1 MFSLND
7 YILKIIER
15 RNGID
20 VNSGLEQIVNEV
32 SAKRDEID
40 NFVKEINELKDKT
53 ILYKKFTDYSK
64 ALERMILMKRLES
77 GVSTLIFF
85 IYSILGSIAGVI
97 MSILALLTTKG
108 TVGHIILVISILGG
122 IAGLAF
128 ALNSMKKERNFI
140 MSLRQVA

>member
-1 MFSLND
+1 VFSLNG
-7 YILKIIER
+7 YILKIIEK

-20 VNSGLEQIVNEV
+20 FSGGIEQIVNEV
-32 SAKRDEID
+32 SAKRNEID
-40 NFVKEINELKDKT
+40 NFIKGIGSFNDGEV
-53 ILYKKFTDYSK
+53 LYKKFTDYSK
-64 ALERMILMKRLES
+64 AFERMILIKRLES

-97 MSILALLTTKG
+97 MSILALLTTRG

-140 MSLRQVA
+140 ISLKQVA